1 MSNNRHCWRL
11 LEMGAMFVYVQATR
25 MPDRQL

>member
-11 LEMGAMFVYVQATR
+11 LEMGAMFVCMLEQRAC
-25 MPDRQL
+25 